1 VRVAICAP
9 VYKNGDFECSVEI
22 SGLGPEVD
30 GIPEEDCN
38 LDWRDQGWFGA
49 ITGYDSIQA
58 LEMAFKLVEN
68 KLKPMAPQL
77 SWLGTPGEHG
87 LPRFLSMM
95 APDYDLEFQKYLL
108 EIIENEQVAYMA
120 KRFGKK

>member
-1 VRVAICAP
+1 MEADELPASVVICHRDLTWRNGDDLRTVRVAICAP

-77 SWLGTPGEHG
+77 
-87 LPRFLSMM
+87 
-95 APDYDLEFQKYLL
+95 
-108 EIIENEQVAYMA
+108 
-120 KRFGKK
+120 